1 MSVPTNNNNTNP
13 STIVNSSVR
22 CNMYYEELLADH
34 KASDPCSICK
44 QLTAYHDRNPIHNKS
59 IQTNSQSLSNANNNN
74 ASHSTSISTSVLNN
88 LPKWK
93 VDYRHAK
100 PFLQRFEQVLTAA
113 NVDETNWPRLLL
125 HSVENVS
132 EAQWIKVNIVD
143 EALEWTDAKEL
154 FTKHFGNYSYQ
165 MKVVNDYELCKQLKH
180 ESVQKYADRFT
191 QLCDELGY
199 DYTDK
204 LVIQHFVM
212 GLLPNVQADY
222 RKHIHLAKL
231 ANNNSTINLDSLK
244 AVIELTLEL
253 SVLDL
258 NHQPH
263 SSTTSDTSD
272 SKSSSPNKK
281 KLYCK
286 FHPDSTSHATAQC
299 RSGGQ
304 HNSTN
309 NNNNA
314 TNDNSG
320 SDNKDKFKSNKNKPG
335 GKKPPTC
342 YSCGGPHLSNDPSC
356 PNYNTY
362 NKGIQTRA
370 QAQQQAKAAT
380 TSTATASTQQKT
392 TTTASSSI
400 IDNRNVS
407 VDTQDN
413 NVIHKPLPDSV
424 IIPAKRYVMILLNDQ
439 LFNSLVDTGAKVSF
453 MDELLC
459 RELKLP
465 ITNPDTNGT
474 VGLAHSKISVPR
486 IGFTEAPVTLLFP
499 CTDRT
504 AIHVTRRF
512 ELLPIHNT
520 NNNRDYHFVIGVDLI
535 PILFPNGLP
544 LAYIDSDAPSSTPA
558 IQLTQLQVNSETIN
572 NVIVD
577 PVTSNIDPNELPE
590 RIAVYTPQE
599 LETEYSIKRT
609 SLLADL
615 NESLTI
621 NQSIT
626 GFCSLPESVVS
637 LDVNPELK
645 AKLYRKQY
653 PIAQQLYEPTNA
665 VIQRWFEAGKIT
677 YAPPNCEYNN
687 PLTVAPKK
695 DEQGKYTGI
704 RVCLDVRALNK
715 ALITGDKFPIPY
727 IRDVLESF
735 AGNSVFGEFDLSEAY
750 LQFTLHPDS
759 QPLTAFTWNRRQYM
773 FIGCPYGIKLLT
785 SYFQRVMTRVFHDLP
800 FVVPYVDNIPFGS
813 PDWIQ
818 HKEHALLIINRLN
831 QVNLRLKPHY
841 NVGHAQM
848 KCLGHVLS
856 VKGVAP
862 DPDKLET
869 IRNWPLPSTG
879 AELQSFLGLG
889 TFLRQ
894 HVRHYAELT
903 GPLEAIKYQKNIE
916 WNDMLV
922 ECFKAVQQAVA
933 SAPILSFP
941 DFNKPFH
948 IATDASNTGVG
959 GVLFQPADADEHI
972 TPNNIVAICS
982 KKLKGS
988 QENWPAYK
996 KELYGVVYSLRKFHS
1011 YVWGRND
1018 LVVHTDHKPL
1028 IHMFTSPQLSP
1039 ALQQWLDVILDY
1051 HFDIRH
1057 RDGILNV
1064 IPDALSRMFCTQ
1076 YAKAEAWGTGK
1087 APFPES
1093 TPIQINLIDLEV
1105 ENKQSQGGRNESN
1118 DSIDNKTQVDL
1129 QVELA
1134 KRGKRSPDSDE
1145 EKLKLIQETHLFG
1158 HFGQDAVFKSLYNK
1172 GYWWPS
1178 IRNQID
1184 SELKNC
1190 DACNRFVVVKQGFH
1204 PAQFI
1209 TSNGPCEHIQL
1220 DTSVHLPES
1229 PEGYKALL
1237 VCIDVF
1243 TGFVMLKPLRDTTA
1257 ETVARKIWKIFCIIG
1272 FPKIIQS
1279 DNGPEF
1285 ANDVIRSL
1293 VKIAGIEH
1301 RLISPY
1307 NPRADGKVERSIQS
1321 IMMIIKKLLH
1331 GTSKHW
1337 PLFVPFAQITFNN
1350 KISSLTA
1357 TSPFALMFGRE
1368 LNELKD
1374 YSTAQPN
1381 LIPLD
1386 DWKQHQEKIISL
1398 IYPAVSER
1406 IRSGKDKLVQTL
1418 NKNRRLLLPQ
1428 SFPAGSTVMIID
1440 PDRQNK
1446 FEPKYI
1452 GPYTIARRAR
1462 NGAYVLKDATGDL
1475 LDRHV
1480 PVDQM
1485 KLISKQTR
1493 QIDKDKPIYEVNK
1506 VVSHR
1511 GKPGSYE
1518 YLVDWKGYTE
1528 HDRTWEP
1535 ESSFIDE
1542 ASIKKYWNTLNSNS
1556 NSNDN

>member
-1 MSVPTNNNNTNP
+1 
-13 STIVNSSVR
+13 
-22 CNMYYEELLADH
+22 MYVEELLQDQ
-34 KASDPCSICK
+34 KIQGPSDACPACK
-44 QLTAYHDRNPIHNKS
+44 QLVAFHNRSPINNKP
-59 IQTNSQSLSNANNNN
+59 SQSSTPSLITNHPSH
-74 ASHSTSISTSVLNN
+74 ASIIPTSAINN

-93 VDYRHAK
+93 VDYKNAN

-132 EAQWIKVNIVD
+132 EAAWIKVNIVD
-143 EALEWTDAKEL
+143 KSLKWVDAKDV
-154 FTKHFGNYSYQ
+154 FTKHFGNHSYQ
-165 MKVVNDYELCKQLKH
+165 MKIVNDYESCRQSKN
-180 ESVQKYADRFT
+180 ESVQRYADRFT

-199 DYTDK
+199 DYLDK
-204 LVIQHFVM
+204 LIIQHFIM

-222 RKHIHLAKL
+222 RKHINLAKL
-231 ANNNSTINLDSLK
+231 ANNNTSIKLTSLK
-244 AVIELTLEL
+244 DVIELTLEL
-253 SVLDL
+253 SLLDL

-263 SSTTSDTSD
+263 NPASSDPSD
-272 SKSSSPNKK
+272 SKHSSPGKK

-286 FHPDSTSHATAQC
+286 NHPDSTSHTTAQC
-299 RSGGQ
+299 KLNNQNNPS
-304 HNSTN
+304 N
-309 NNNNA
+309 NNNN
-314 TNDNSG
+314 TNDSTGARDASN
-320 SDNKDKFKSNKNKPG
+320 NNPKFTKQPVKCN
-335 GKKPPTC
+335 T
-342 YSCGGPHLSNDPSC
+342 CGGPHYANDPSC
-356 PNYNTY
+356 PKRSN
-362 NKGIQTRA
+362 IQTRG
-370 QAQQQAKAAT
+370 QTQQQSKPGPAT
-380 TSTATASTQQKT
+380 NATGSTQQNT
-392 TTTASSSI
+392 TTPAASNVQ
-400 IDNRNVS
+400 NRGVKVANAES
-407 VDTQDN
+407 V
-413 NVIHKPLPDSV
+413 VHKTLPDSV
-424 IIPAKRYVMILLNDQ
+424 VIPQRLHVMIYLKDQ
-439 LFNSLVDTGAKVSF
+439 LFRCFVDSGANKSFIDEELAKELNFKVISPNTNV
-453 MDELLC
+453 
-459 RELKLP
+459 P
-465 ITNPDTNGT
+465 I
-474 VGLAHSKISVPR
+474 GLAHPKQKANR
-486 IGFTEAPVTLLFP
+486 IGEAEIDATILFP
-499 CTDRT
+499 CTDRKGVHIT
-504 AIHVTRRF
+504 HRF
-512 ELLPIHNT
+512 EIMPVYDKEGG
-520 NNNRDYHFVIGVDLI
+520 RDYHFAIGVDLI
-535 PILFPNGLP
+535 PVLFPPSGVP
-544 LAYIDSDAPSSTPA
+544 LAYHEKTNHPGPIIRLTHIKSAAEDSVVVVDSNDANPVPSK
-558 IQLTQLQVNSETIN
+558 V
-572 NVIVD
+572 
-577 PVTSNIDPNELPE
+577 DPNELPQ
-590 RIAVYTPQE
+590 RILVSTPLE
-599 LETEYSIKRT
+599 LESEYSIKRT
-609 SLLADL
+609 SLLSDL
-615 NESLTI
+615 TESLNI

-626 GFCSLPESVVS
+626 GFCNLPESIVS
-637 LDVNPELK
+637 LDVDPELRTS
-645 AKLYRKQY
+645 KLYRRQY

-665 VIQRWFEAGKIT
+665 VIERWFEAGKIT

-715 ALITGDKFPIPY
+715 ALINGDKFPIPY

-750 LQFTLHPDS
+750 LQFRLHPDS

-773 FIGCPYGIKLLT
+773 FVGCPYGIKLLT

-800 FVVPYVDNIPFGS
+800 FVIPYVDNIPFGS
-813 PDWIQ
+813 PDWYQ
-818 HKEHALLIINRLN
+818 HRDQALLIISRLN

-848 KCLGHVLS
+848 RCLGHVLS
-856 VKGVAP
+856 IRGVAP
-862 DPDKLET
+862 DPDKLQS
-869 IRNWPLPSTG
+869 IRDWPLPPTG
-879 AELQSFLGLG
+879 TELQSFLGLG

-894 HVRHYAELT
+894 HIRHYAELT
-903 GPLEAIKYQKNIE
+903 GPLEAIKFQKNIE
-916 WNDMLV
+916 WNDRLV
-922 ECFKAVQQAVA
+922 DCFKAVQQAFA

-941 DFNKPFH
+941 DFCKPFH
-948 IATDASNTGVG
+948 IATDASGTGVG
-959 GVLFQPADADEHI
+959 GVLFQPANADEHI
-972 TPNNIVAICS
+972 TPTNIVSICS
-982 KKLKGS
+982 KKLKTH
-988 QENWPAYK
+988 QERWPAYK
-996 KELYGVVYSLRKFHS
+996 KELYGVVYSLRKFHC
-1011 YVWGRND
+1011 YVWGRID

-1028 IHMFTSPQLSP
+1028 IHMFSSAQLSP

-1064 IPDALSRMFCTQ
+1064 IPDTLSRMYCTY
-1076 YAKAEAWGTGK
+1076 YASAAAWGTGK

-1093 TPIQINLIDLEV
+1093 SPIEISVIDVKEDN
-1105 ENKQSQGGRNESN
+1105 EQFQGGRNESN

-1243 TGFVMLKPLRDTTA
+1243 TGFIMLKPLKDTTA

-1337 PLFVPFAQITFNN
+1337 PLFVPFAQITFNS
-1350 KISSLTA
+1350 KVSSLTA

-1374 YSTAQPN
+1374 YSTEQPN

-1386 DWKQHQEKIISL
+1386 DWKQHQEKILSL
-1398 IYPAVSER
+1398 IYPAISDR

-1418 NKNRRLLLPQ
+1418 NKNRRLILPE
-1428 SFPAGSTVMIID
+1428 SFPTGSTVMIID
-1440 PDRQNK
+1440 PVRQNK

-1452 GPYTIARRAR
+1452 GPYTITRRAR

-1480 PVDQM
+1480 PVDQL
-1485 KLISKQTR
+1485 KLISKHKR
-1493 QIDKDKPIYEVNK
+1493 KVDEENKIYEVNK
-1506 VVSHR
+1506 IVSHK
-1511 GKPGSYE
+1511 GNPGSYE
-1518 YLVDWKGYTE
+1518 YLVDWKGYNE
-1528 HDRTWEP
+1528 YDRTWEP
-1535 ESSFIDE
+1535 ESAFLDQS
-1542 ASIKKYWNTLNSNS
+1542 SIQKYWNTLNSNS
-1556 NSNDN
+1556 NSNAN